1 MLTAREFSLRW
12 KQEFQTQ
19 GEDQNFLVLGILFA
33 LGKTLRTTWKKSKD
47 LLDIKNSE
55 KCFNDLSAN
64 ESLTHVD

>member
-55 KCFNDLSAN
+55 KML
-64 ESLTHVD
+64 